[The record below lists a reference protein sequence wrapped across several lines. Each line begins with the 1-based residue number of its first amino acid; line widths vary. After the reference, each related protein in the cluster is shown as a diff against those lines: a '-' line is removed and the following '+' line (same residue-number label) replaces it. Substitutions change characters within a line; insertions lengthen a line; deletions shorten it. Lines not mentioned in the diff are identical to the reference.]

1 MQTHLGLVSRFVF
14 GLMLLTL
21 AVCGSAAADTTGAVV
36 PLPAADKAQ
45 LEALLGQAVVG
56 EALPSP
62 ALSTIDAYMPSKRS
76 SISYQVLEAKKPA
89 KTETHKI
96 EDTTEATFS
105 PGWRYTIEGV
115 GAQYLMQAPSGGV
128 DIAAEQDLSHKVLT
142 RFTPGEPLIAPGL
155 KVGESK
161 SATLKVVVYDLS
173 NLNKVTHSGSLNVT
187 YTYIG
192 TYRVKVPAGTYDT
205 ALIRWDY
212 SGKVGPATI
221 KDSQYRFLAPKA
233 GMVAMIQIRSI
244 SAMLVYNDHTKRGKL
259 LQSAQ

>member
-1 MQTHLGLVSRFVF
+1 MKIQHRLASRFLF
-14 GLMLLTL
+14 GLMVLTL
-21 AVCGSAAADTTGAVV
+21 AVCSGAKADTVGAAV

-45 LEALLGQAVVG
+45 LEALLGEAVVG

-62 ALSTIDAYMPSKRS
+62 PLSTIDTYMPRKGS

-89 KTETHKI
+89 STETHKV
-96 EDTTEATFS
+96 EDTTEAAYS

-115 GAQYLMQAPSGGV
+115 GAQYFMPGSTGGV
-128 DIAAEQDLSHKVLT
+128 DIAAEQDLDHKVVS
-142 RFTPGEPLIAPGL
+142 RFEPGEPLIVPGL
-155 KVGESK
+155 KAGESK
-161 SATLKVVVYDLS
+161 TSTLKVSVYDMS
-173 NLNKVTHSGSLNVT
+173 DLNKITHSGTLDVV

-192 TYRVKVPAGTYDT
+192 AYRVKVPAGTYDA

-212 SGKVGPATI
+212 SGKVGPASI

-259 LQSAQ
+259 LEHEP

>member
-1 MQTHLGLVSRFVF
+1 METHLRLVSRSLA
-14 GLMLLTL
+14 GTMILML
-21 AVCGSAAADTTGAVV
+21 AVCGNAMADSVV
-36 PLPAADKAQ
+36 ALPAADKAQ
-45 LEALLGQAVVG
+45 LEALLGEAVVG

-62 ALSTIDAYMPSKRS
+62 PLSTIDTYMPRKGA

-89 KTETHKI
+89 TTETHKV
-96 EDTTEATFS
+96 EDATEPAYS

-115 GAQYLMQAPSGGV
+115 GAQYFMPGSNGGV
-128 DIAAEQDLSHKVLT
+128 DIAAEQDLDHKVLS
-142 RFTPGEPLIAPGL
+142 RFAPGEPLIVPGL
-155 KVGESK
+155 KAGESK
-161 SATLKVVVYDLS
+161 SSTLKVSVYDMS
-173 NLNKVTHSGSLNVT
+173 DLNKVTHSGSLDVV

-192 TYRVKVPAGTYDT
+192 TYRVKVPAGAYDA

-259 LQSAQ
+259 LEHAP

>member
-1 MQTHLGLVSRFVF
+1 MQIHLRLASRFLF
-14 GLMLLTL
+14 GLMVLTL
-21 AVCGSAAADTTGAVV
+21 AVCSGAKADTTGATV

-45 LEALLGQAVVG
+45 LEALLGEAVVG

-62 ALSTIDAYMPSKRS
+62 PLATIDTYMPTKGSA
-76 SISYQVLEAKKPA
+76 ISYQVLEAKKPA
-89 KTETHKI
+89 TTETHKV
-96 EDTTEATFS
+96 EDATEAEYS
-105 PGWRYTIEGV
+105 PGWRYSIEDV
-115 GAQYLMQAPSGGV
+115 GAQYFMPGSNGGV
-128 DIAAEQDLSHKVLT
+128 DIAAEQDLDHKVLS
-142 RFTPGEPLIAPGL
+142 RFTPGEPLIIPGL
-155 KVGESK
+155 KAGESK
-161 SATLKVVVYDLS
+161 SSTLKVAVYDLS
-173 NLNKVTHSGSLNVT
+173 DLKKVTHSGSLDVV

-192 TYRVKVPAGTYDT
+192 TYRVKVPAGTYDA

-259 LQSAQ
+259 LEREP